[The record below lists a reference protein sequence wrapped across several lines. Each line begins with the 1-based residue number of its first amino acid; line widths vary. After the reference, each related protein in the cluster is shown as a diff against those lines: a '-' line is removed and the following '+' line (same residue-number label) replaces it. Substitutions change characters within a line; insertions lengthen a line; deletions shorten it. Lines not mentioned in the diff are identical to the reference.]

1 MITMRLMRFGTKKKP
16 TYRIVVMD
24 SLRARQSQALDTLGT
39 YTPLDDPAGV
49 KLDLERAN
57 KWIAKGVRP
66 SATVQSLLDRVSKS
80 KPAKST
86 KPAQDAKA

>member
-24 SLRARQSQALDTLGT
+24 SERARQSQALDTLGT

-49 KLDLERAN
+49 KLDLKRA
-57 KWIAKGVRP
+57 KEWLAKGVRP
-66 SATVQSLLDRVSKS
+66 SSTVQSLLDRVAKS
-80 KPAKST
+80 K
-86 KPAQDAKA
+86 KPAQSTKS

>member
-24 SLRARQSQALDTLGT
+24 SKRARQSQALDTLGT

-49 KLDLERAN
+49 KLDLKRA
-57 KWIAKGVRP
+57 KAWLDKGVRP
-66 SATVQSLLDRVSKS
+66 SSTVQSLLDRVSKS
-80 KPAKST
+80 T
-86 KPAQDAKA
+86 KPAPSAKS

>member
-1 MITMRLMRFGTKKKP
+1 MMTMRLMRFGTKKKP

-24 SLRARQSQALDTLGT
+24 SQRARQSQALDTLGT
-39 YTPLDDPAGV
+39 YTPLNDPAGV
-49 KLDLERAN
+49 TLDLKKAN
-57 KWIAKGVRP
+57 EWIAKGVRP

-80 KPAKST
+80 KSAKSA

>member
-24 SLRARQSQALDTLGT
+24 SARARQSQALDTLGT

-49 KLDLERAN
+49 KLDLVKAK
-57 KWIAKGVRP
+57 KWIAQGVRP
-66 SATVQSLLDRVSKS
+66 SSTVQSLLDRVSKS
-80 KPAKST
+80 T
-86 KPAQDAKA
+86 KPAPSAKS

>member
-24 SLRARQSQALDTLGT
+24 SKRARQSQALDTLGT

-49 KLDLERAN
+49 KIDLEKAN
-57 KWIAKGVRP
+57 LWLSKGVRP
-66 SATVQSLLDRVSKS
+66 SSTVQSLLDRVT
-80 KPAKST
+80 KPK
-86 KPAQDAKA
+86 KPAQVAKS